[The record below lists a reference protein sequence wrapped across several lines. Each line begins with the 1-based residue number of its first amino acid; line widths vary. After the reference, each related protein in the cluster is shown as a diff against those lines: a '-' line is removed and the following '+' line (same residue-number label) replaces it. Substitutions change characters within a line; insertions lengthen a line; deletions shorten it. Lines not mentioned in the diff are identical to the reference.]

1 MSKGGVRILHPFF
14 DNIGKESDQKQALN
28 DAHGRL
34 GALEFSLQI
43 PCFSNTK
50 IAINPFKIAGT
61 RYNNFRS
68 CAQDKSINVNFLQ
81 VQVRPNF

>member
-1 MSKGGVRILHPFF
+1 MEKLPKKLRKNELRGSSYFAPFF
-14 DNIGKESDQKQALN
+14 DNIGKERDQKHALN

-34 GALEFSLQI
+34 GALEFGLPI

-61 RYNNFRS
+61 RYNNF
-68 CAQDKSINVNFLQ
+68 
-81 VQVRPNF
+81 